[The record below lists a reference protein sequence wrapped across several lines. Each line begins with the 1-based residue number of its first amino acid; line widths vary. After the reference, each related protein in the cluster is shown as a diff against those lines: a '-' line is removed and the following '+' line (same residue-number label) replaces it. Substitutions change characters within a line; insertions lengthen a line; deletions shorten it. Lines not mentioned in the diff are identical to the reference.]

1 MTNAWF
7 LDEESRD
14 RWIFHRVRRTVLQT
28 RTRFCNVQILDT
40 AALGR
45 VLVLDDKIQSAELDE
60 AIYHEALVHPAMT
73 AHPGPKRVLILGG
86 GEGATLREVLKH
98 RCVERAVMVDI
109 DGELVK
115 ICRKHLPSWS
125 AGAFRSPRARIV
137 IGDAVRFI
145 LRRPGTYDVIIAD
158 ISDPEEDSPA
168 GVIYTR
174 EFYRAAR
181 RRLRPG
187 GIFVTQATEIFYDGS
202 GIHPVLRATLASVFG
217 RADSYAEYIPSFSSL
232 WGFVAASDRAVVA
245 GLDREVIARRLK
257 ERRVRTSYYCAD
269 MHGRMLLLPPAVRKR
284 LARKKRLSTKKR
296 PAFVYT
302 PGR

>member
-1 MTNAWF
+1 MTNNWF
-7 LDEESRD
+7 RDEESRD
-14 RWIFHRVRRTVLQT
+14 RWIFYRLRRTVLQT

-40 AALGR
+40 ASLGR

-60 AIYHEALVHPAMT
+60 AIYHEALVHPALT
-73 AHPGPKRVLILGG
+73 AHPEPRRVLILGG

-109 DGELVK
+109 DGELVE
-115 ICRKHLPSWS
+115 ICKKHLPAWN
-125 AGAFRSPRARIV
+125 AGAFRSRRARVV

-145 LRRPGTYDVIIAD
+145 LRRPGTWDVVIAD
-158 ISDPEEDSPA
+158 ISDPEEGSPA
-168 GVIYTR
+168 SVIYTR
-174 EFYRAAR
+174 EFYRAVK

-187 GIFVTQATEIFYDGS
+187 GLFVTQATEIFYDGS

-217 RADSYAEYIPSFSSL
+217 RAESYAEYIPSFSSL
-232 WGFVAASDRAVVA
+232 WGFVAASDGSAVE
-245 GLDREVIARRLK
+245 GLHRDLIARRLRQ
-257 ERRVRTSYYCAD
+257 RRVRTSYYGAD
-269 MHGRMLLLPPAVRKR
+269 MHGRMFILPPAVRRR
-284 LARKKRLSTKKR
+284 LAREKRLSTKKR

>member
-1 MTNAWF
+1 MTNTWF

-14 RWIFHRVRRTVLQT
+14 RWIGYRVRRTVLQT
-28 RTRFCNVQILDT
+28 RTRFCRVQILDT

-73 AHPGPKRVLILGG
+73 AHPGPRRVLILGG

-109 DGELVK
+109 DRELVAL
-115 ICRKHLPSWS
+115 CRKHLSSWS
-125 AGAFRSPRARIV
+125 AGAFRDRRARVV

-145 LRRPGTYDVIIAD
+145 LRGPGTYDVIIAD
-158 ISDPEEDSPA
+158 ISDPEEGSPA

-174 EFYRAAR
+174 EFYRALG

-187 GIFVTQATEIFYDGS
+187 GVFVTQATEIFYDGS
-202 GIHPVLRATLASVFG
+202 GIHPILRATLASVFAG
-217 RADSYAEYIPSFSSL
+217 AASYGEYIPSFSSL
-232 WGFVAASDRAVVA
+232 WGFIAASHAVQVQD
-245 GLDREVIARRLK
+245 LDRGTIARRLK
-257 ERRVRTSYYCAD
+257 ERGVRTSYYGAA
-269 MHGRMLLLPPAVRKR
+269 MHERMFLLPPAVRRR
-284 LARKKRLSTKKR
+284 LAREKRLSTKKR

-302 PGR
+302 PGT